1 MSVVTRWMISA
12 PDKCQLSRASP
23 TNASDPGNLLG
34 VPYDCD
40 PETKLL
46 ISRFSHSARG
56 KKQSRLPFLS

>member
-1 MSVVTRWMISA
+1 MLVVTRWMISA

-46 ISRFSHSARG
+46 ISRFSHSARVN
-56 KKQSRLPFLS
+56 KQSSLPFLS